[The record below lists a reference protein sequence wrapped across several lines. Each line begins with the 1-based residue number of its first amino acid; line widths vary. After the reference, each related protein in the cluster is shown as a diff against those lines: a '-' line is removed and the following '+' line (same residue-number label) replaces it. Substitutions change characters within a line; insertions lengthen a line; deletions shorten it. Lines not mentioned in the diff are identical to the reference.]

1 MSVVNQEP
9 HGCPGADPGFA
20 LEEVNSPSSKNRPIL
35 AGSVRLLAAAAAS
48 GVSTEHCVVTGG
60 PNPGEG
66 RHLSHRPTLAC

>member
-9 HGCPGADPGFA
+9 HGCPGAEPGFA

-48 GVSTEHCVVTGG
+48 GVPTEDRVVTGR
-60 PNPGEG
+60 PNPCQG
-66 RHLSHRPTLAC
+66 RHLPHRPTLAC